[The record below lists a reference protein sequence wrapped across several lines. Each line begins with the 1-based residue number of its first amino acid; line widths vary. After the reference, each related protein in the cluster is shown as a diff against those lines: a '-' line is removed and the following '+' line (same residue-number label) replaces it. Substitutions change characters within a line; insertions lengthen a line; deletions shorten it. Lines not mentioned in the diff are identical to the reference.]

1 MYINGTH
8 QMMTPVY
15 LTQPGTGRP
24 SPPHSS
30 FFIHSFIIRTHASF
44 PHDTPVPYPYTL
56 PHTIPCPRLSSSN
69 FLLFQ
74 AIRPHS
80 SKTCYPHRSSQKHS
94 SSPFQRFNSWPQRWK
109 GWAGRM
115 RKQPVSK
122 DGTACCLGLCLT
134 EAERNLE
141 LKDQLLALRDA
152 TAQSYAHAEDLKRQW
167 ADIEKSQQNL
177 YQVRNRENGLLCD
190 IYPTGSESGHR
201 SFTSVYDILSLLK
214 TNYQKRLQAPL

>member
-1 MYINGTH
+1 M
-8 QMMTPVY
+8 
-15 LTQPGTGRP
+15 
-24 SPPHSS
+24 
-30 FFIHSFIIRTHASF
+30 
-44 PHDTPVPYPYTL
+44 
-56 PHTIPCPRLSSSN
+56 
-69 FLLFQ
+69 
-74 AIRPHS
+74 
-80 SKTCYPHRSSQKHS
+80 
-94 SSPFQRFNSWPQRWK
+94 
-109 GWAGRM
+109 
-115 RKQPVSK
+115 SK
-122 DGTACCLGLCLT
+122 DGTVCCLGLCLT

-214 TNYQKRLQAPL
+214 TNYQKRLQAPS